1 MSLAVYPGSF
11 DPVTYGHVDIATR
24 AAAIFPKLIV
34 GVFDSPA
41 KSLLFSTQERV
52 YLFQRALEGVPNV
65 QVKPFYGLT
74 VDFAREIGATVV
86 VRGLRMATDFD
97 FEFEMALMNR
107 KLAPD
112 IESVSFMSSLEFQY
126 LSSTL
131 LKDIVRLGGDIR
143 DFVPDHVVSELKHR
157 MKGPEKAP
165 KKEVASSNFWN

>member
-24 AAAIFPKLIV
+24 AAAIFPRLV
-34 GVFDSPA
+34 VAVFDSPS

-52 YLFQRALEGVPNV
+52 DLFQRSVEGVPNV
-65 QVKPFYGLT
+65 EVRPFYGLT
-74 VDFAREIGATVV
+74 VDFAREIGAAVL

-112 IESVSFMSSLEFQY
+112 IEVVSFMSSLEYQY

-131 LKDIVRLGGDIR
+131 LKDIARLGGDIR
-143 DFVPDHVVSELKHR
+143 EFVPDHVANALRHR
-157 MKGPEKAP
+157 IKDSAKAP
-165 KKEVASSNFWN
+165 K

>member
-1 MSLAVYPGSF
+1 VSFAVYPGSF
-11 DPVTYGHVDIATR
+11 DPVTYGHVDIVIR
-24 AAAIFPKLIV
+24 AAGIFPSLV
-34 GVFDSPA
+34 VAVFDSPA

-52 YLFQRALEGVPNV
+52 DLFQRSIEGIPNV
-65 QVKPFYGLT
+65 EVRPYYGLT
-74 VDFAREIGATVV
+74 VNFAREIGATVL

-112 IESVSFMSSLEFQY
+112 IEIVSFMSSLEYQY

-143 DFVPDHVVSELKHR
+143 EFVPNYVASALKHR
-157 MKGPEKAP
+157 MKDLAKDP
-165 KKEVASSNFWN
+165 K